1 MHCSFIP
8 FYTYLYCIGGKNY
21 LMKLIFVVTEEE
33 QDDEEVYKMA
43 SIMSS
48 SGGLE
53 AMLNRYFVLSYGIFA
68 ASVAYL

>member
-1 MHCSFIP
+1 
-8 FYTYLYCIGGKNY
+8 
-21 LMKLIFVVTEEE
+21 MKLIFVFTEEE

-53 AMLNRYFVLSYGIFA
+53 AMLNRYLYCLTEFLPLVLHICEGK
-68 ASVAYL
+68 

>member
-1 MHCSFIP
+1 
-8 FYTYLYCIGGKNY
+8 
-21 LMKLIFVVTEEE
+21 MKLIFVFTEEE

-53 AMLNRYFVLSYGIFA
+53 AMLNRCFVLPYGIFPLVLHICEGKKSQA
-68 ASVAYL
+68 HISAFLLIH

>member
-1 MHCSFIP
+1 MPLLHWRKELFNEI
-8 FYTYLYCIGGKNY
+8 N
-21 LMKLIFVVTEEE
+21 IFTEEE

-53 AMLNRYFVLSYGIFA
+53 AMLNRYFVLSYGI
-68 ASVAYL
+68 

>member
-1 MHCSFIP
+1 MR
-8 FYTYLYCIGGKNY
+8 
-21 LMKLIFVVTEEE
+21 LIFVFTEEE

-53 AMLNRYFVLSYGIFA
+53 AMLNRYFVLPYGIFSA
-68 ASVAYL
+68 GITHL

>member
-1 MHCSFIP
+1 MR
-8 FYTYLYCIGGKNY
+8 
-21 LMKLIFVVTEEE
+21 LIFVFTEEE

-68 ASVAYL
+68 ASVAHL

>member
-1 MHCSFIP
+1 
-8 FYTYLYCIGGKNY
+8 
-21 LMKLIFVVTEEE
+21 MKFIFVFTEEE

-53 AMLNRYFVLSYGIFA
+53 AMLNRYDVLSYGMYPLLLYICEGR
-68 ASVAYL
+68 

>member
-1 MHCSFIP
+1 M
-8 FYTYLYCIGGKNY
+8 T
-21 LMKLIFVVTEEE
+21 LIFVFTEEE

-53 AMLNRYFVLSYGIFA
+53 AMLNRYFVLPYGIFA
-68 ASVAYL
+68 AGIAHL